1 MKDITEG
8 DPTTKVTRTK
18 VVMIDDDRDFAEE
31 YIEFLSSDLDVTY
44 YEAATEDP
52 REIIE
57 DTTEAVLL
65 DIDMPKIDG
74 LDFLKRVRGA
84 GLDIPVIMLT
94 HHADSQMVVS
104 ALKAGASHFVPKDRS
119 PSYLR
124 EILAHE
130 LTVRRA
136 QLRAEHD
143 RYLSDVYRDGDPD
156 GQMAGKSPAIQA
168 MRQVTARLAE
178 RRVDVLITG
187 ESGVGKEV
195 VAREIYARSK
205 VKGLPFQVV
214 SLPDIPG
221 TLFESVLFGHEK
233 GAFTGAFCARAGA
246 FEAVGE
252 GDLFLDEIGEL
263 PLKLQTTL
271 LRVLESRTYNRA
283 GGTTEYPFRGRV
295 IAATNR
301 DLTAE
306 VAADRFRNDLYH
318 RLCTFPIEVPP
329 LRDRPEDILPIAHY
343 LLEREAS
350 RLDLPVRGFSEETLE
365 YLKTQEWADNNIRE
379 LCNAI
384 RAALVHCD
392 GDTLERHHF
401 IDVRDPVGRMKAMLR
416 ALETQD
422 ESAKTAA
429 ASPVTPAPDMPAK
442 IEDDHEVVADT
453 EAAEGTA
460 GPVRPPAFLTWPFSE
475 AKRGFEAAYV
485 DTMQAAADGVVN
497 EAARNAA
504 LDPSYFRR
512 LMRRAKNWR
521 EDWREAW
528 R

>member
-1 MKDITEG
+1 
-8 DPTTKVTRTK
+8 
-18 VVMIDDDRDFAEE
+18 MIDDDREFAEE
-31 YIEFLSSDLDVTY
+31 WIEFLNTDLNITFYD
-44 YEAATEDP
+44 AAAVDP
-52 REIIE
+52 HEIID

-65 DIDMPKIDG
+65 DIDMPGIDG
-74 LDFLKRVRGA
+74 LDFLRRIRGA
-84 GLDIPVIMLT
+84 GISIPVIMLT
-94 HHADSQMVVS
+94 HHTDSHMVVA
-104 ALKAGASHFVPKDRS
+104 ALKSGASHFVPKDKS
-119 PSYLR
+119 PAYLR
-124 EILAHE
+124 EILEHE
-130 LTVRRA
+130 LTMHRT
-136 QLRAEHD
+136 QLRAEYD

-156 GQMAGKSPAIQA
+156 SQMAGKSAAIQA
-168 MRQVTARLAE
+168 LRQVTARLAE

-195 VAREIYARSK
+195 VAREINARSK

-214 SLPDIPG
+214 SLPDIPA
-221 TLFESVLFGHEK
+221 TLFESVLFGHER
-233 GAFTGAFCARAGA
+233 GAFTGAVSTRAGA

-263 PLKLQTTL
+263 PKKLQATL
-271 LRVLESRTYNRA
+271 LRVLESRTYSRA

-301 DLTAE
+301 ELTAE

-350 RLDLPVRGFSEETLE
+350 RLDLPVRGFSEESLE

-392 GDTLERHHF
+392 ADTLERHHF
-401 IDVRDPVGRMKAMLR
+401 IDVRDPVNRMKAMLQ

-422 ESAKTAA
+422 EPMTTRSDTSAA
-429 ASPVTPAPDMPAK
+429 AAQERA
-442 IEDDHEVVADT
+442 EDDHPVAPDAEAT
-453 EAAEGTA
+453 EGIPTPPQA
-460 GPVRPPAFLTWPFSE
+460 PAFLAWPFSE

-485 DTMQAAADGVVN
+485 DTMQATAEGVVN
-497 EAARNAA
+497 EAARKAA